1 MDTTQAKN
9 GIRKAKQ
16 KIEGV
21 ADAAEHGIDTA
32 EHALTERVD
41 RARDMVEELRDRA
54 EMAFHERPYL
64 LPVATGALGLGVGV
78 LIGSK
83 LSRLIFF
90 AAAGALLSEQ
100 VRGQVARISKDVL
113 QNLGSKLEQ
122 GEAED
127 EGDIEQIESPMPT
140 GYSGV

>member
-16 KIEGV
+16 KMEGV

-32 EHALTERVD
+32 EHAITERVD
-41 RARDMVEELRDRA
+41 QARDMIEELRDRA

-64 LPVATGALGLGVGV
+64 LPVATGALGVGVGI

-83 LSRLIFF
+83 LSRLVFF

-100 VRGQVARISKDVL
+100 VRGQVARISKDL
-113 QNLGSKLEQ
+113 IQNLGSKLEQ
-122 GEAED
+122 GELED
-127 EGDIEQIESPMPT
+127 EGDIEQVEAPT
-140 GYSGV
+140 PGYSGGV